1 MTSPSWQP
9 IGWPQN
15 RLRHDVGAGGRHY
28 GANRTH
34 SNAYEAYTTRSLV
47 QNLRHALGRR
57 IEVNIYHVILM
68 FFFFFFLFHLF
79 LLRWILDQFYHA
91 CVTYCLLL
99 HLICCVFTE
108 KNCLFFQFVFRCL
121 FLAANFESIIII
133 TINRTNETKLAI
145 PHWYNR
151 LITSNPLGEYNCVRE
166 GRLEVIWQKF
176 MPCTGPQTQGDFKFC
191 RDSGAGFGYKP
202 KCE

>member
-1 MTSPSWQP
+1 MTSPMTQP

-15 RLRHDVGAGGRHY
+15 RLRHDVGAGGRHD
-28 GANRTH
+28 GANRTY

-68 FFFFFFLFHLF
+68 FFSFFFLFHLF

-91 CVTYCLLL
+91 CVTYTASSSTSFV
-99 HLICCVFTE
+99 VFSR
-108 KNCLFFQFVFRCL
+108 KISFFNLCSMFIFGGKFSNR
-121 FLAANFESIIII
+121 I
-133 TINRTNETKLAI
+133 TIDRTNEAKLAI

-176 MPCTGPQTQGDFKFC
+176 MLCTGPQTQGDFKFIVKK
-191 RDSGAGFGYKP
+191 DSTNP
-202 KCE
+202 Q

>member
-1 MTSPSWQP
+1 MTSPLTQP

-15 RLRHDVGAGGRHY
+15 RLRHDVGAGGRHD
-28 GANRTH
+28 GANRTY

-68 FFFFFFLFHLF
+68 FFSFFFLFHLF

-108 KNCLFFQFVFRCL
+108 NFFFQFVFNVYFWRQIS
-121 FLAANFESIIII
+121 NRI
-133 TINRTNETKLAI
+133 TIDRTNEAKLAI

-176 MPCTGPQTQGDFKFC
+176 MLCTGPQTQGDFKFIVKK
-191 RDSGAGFGYKP
+191 DSTNP
-202 KCE
+202 Q